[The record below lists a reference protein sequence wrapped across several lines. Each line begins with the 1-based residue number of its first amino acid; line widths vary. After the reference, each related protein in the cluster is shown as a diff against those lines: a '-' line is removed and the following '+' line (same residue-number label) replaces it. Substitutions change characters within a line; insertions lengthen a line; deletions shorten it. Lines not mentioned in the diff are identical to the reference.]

1 MVSLA
6 FVQNEHLKRIF
17 DLLRSQP
24 LPCYVAGGYVREW
37 LLGQPGKDVDIVVAG
52 AAIPLARC
60 IANRTGGAFYVL
72 DEAMEAARIVYR
84 APSEL
89 TVDLAA
95 MRGGDI
101 IADLQMRDF
110 TVNAMAVDVR
120 EYDAPQPRV
129 IDPCGGQADLAAR
142 ILRATREDA
151 FQQDAVRLLRA
162 VRFVATLGL
171 RIEPQTEAWIR
182 RDAPLIAQPSAE
194 RIRQE
199 LALIMAA
206 PDAAQHLR
214 KMDELGLLPGILPEV
229 AALKG
234 VAQSTPHIYD
244 VYEHTLATVAEAE
257 RLGTWPNATLF
268 PEEEEFLRPFAHD
281 LAAHF
286 QPVLCEGR
294 TRATLLKFAA
304 LCHDLGKPRTRTVEA
319 DGRIRNLGHESV
331 GAEMAREMLTRLKF
345 SAKEIRLVSTIVKH
359 HMRPSGLVKQPAVT
373 RKAIYHFFR
382 DAGDA
387 GVDVLILALAD
398 QLATRGEALRTV
410 HREHWLRYLRLAHLL
425 LEHYFRKPMEA
436 VAPPTLVTGGDVMS
450 LLGLPPGPEVGR
462 ILEEVREA
470 QAEGKVRTREEAEE
484 MLRRGVPLSDE

>member
-1 MVSLA
+1 MSLA
-6 FVQNEHLKRIF
+6 FVQDDHLKRIL

-52 AAIPLARC
+52 AAIPLARR
-60 IANRTGGAFYVL
+60 IANRTGGAFSVL
-72 DEAMEAARIVYR
+72 DEETEAARIVDR

-101 IADLQMRDF
+101 VADLQMRDF

-120 EYDAPQPRV
+120 DYEVLQPPV
-129 IDPCGGQADLAAR
+129 IDPCGGQADLAAH
-142 ILRATREDA
+142 ILRATNENA
-151 FQQDAVRLLRA
+151 FRQDAVRLLRA

-182 RDAPLIAQPSAE
+182 RDAPLITQPSAE

-199 LALIMAA
+199 LALIVAA
-206 PDAAQHLR
+206 PDAAQSLR

-234 VAQSTPHIYD
+234 VAQSAPHIYD

-257 RLGTWPNATLF
+257 RLSAWPDASLW
-268 PEEEEFLRPFAHD
+268 PEEEEFLSPFAPD

-294 TRATLLKFAA
+294 TRATLFKFAA
-304 LCHDLGKPRTRTVEA
+304 LCHDLGKPRTVTVEE
-319 DGRIRNLGHESV
+319 DGRIRNLGHENV
-331 GAEMAREMLTRLKF
+331 GAEMTREMLTRLKF

-359 HMRPSGLVKQPAVT
+359 HMRPSWLVKQPAIT

-382 DAGDA
+382 DMGDA
-387 GVDVLILALAD
+387 GVDVLMLVLAD
-398 QLATRGEALRTV
+398 QLATRGEALRTAY
-410 HREHWLRYLRLAHLL
+410 REHWLNYLRLVHLL
-425 LEHYFRKPMEA
+425 LDHYFHKPAEA
-436 VAPPTLVTGGDVMS
+436 
-450 LLGLPPGPEVGR
+450 
-462 ILEEVREA
+462 
-470 QAEGKVRTREEAEE
+470 
-484 MLRRGVPLSDE
+484 